1 MVAFDNTVLSLLMF
15 PDADLRQGCGGQK
28 VEYARERVLGLVQ
41 KLEDA
46 REQVAVPAPA
56 LSELLVTDGVDV
68 QDVLTTLR
76 GSPFIRIESF
86 DERAAVELAMRLR
99 EARKAGDQRE
109 GLPITKSAMKFD
121 RQIVAIAL
129 VSGASVLY
137 SDDDGVVK
145 FAAACGLAVKR
156 VTDLPV
162 PASQQALEFAPDIT
176 EPTTSPAS
184 AESALKDIQTEPQPA
199 TGESPKPDTEDHS

>member
-1 MVAFDNTVLSLLMF
+1 MVAFDNTILSLLVF
-15 PDADLRQGCGGQK
+15 PDADLRQGSSGQK
-28 VEYARERVLGLVQ
+28 VEYARERVLGLVHEI
-41 KLEDA
+41 EDA

-76 GSPFIRIESF
+76 GSSFVRIESF

-99 EARKAGDQRE
+99 DARKAGDQRE
-109 GLPITKSAMKFD
+109 GLPITKNAMKFD

-129 VSGASVLY
+129 VCGARVLY
-137 SDDDGVVK
+137 SDDDGVAK

-162 PASQQALEFAPDIT
+162 PASQQALPFAPEIA
-176 EPTTSPAS
+176 EPAS
-184 AESALKDIQTEPQPA
+184 APPSPTVRTEAQPA
-199 TGESPKPDTEDHS
+199 AGESPKPIGENE